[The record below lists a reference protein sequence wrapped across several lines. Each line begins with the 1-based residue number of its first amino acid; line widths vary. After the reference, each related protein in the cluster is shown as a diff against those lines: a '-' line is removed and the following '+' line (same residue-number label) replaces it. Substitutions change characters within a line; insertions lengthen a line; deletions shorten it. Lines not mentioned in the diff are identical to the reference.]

1 MIRLYNV
8 LRKFW
13 YLSDV
18 KETELIEAPQ
28 TEEIEAPQTEEI
40 ESEVEENAGL
50 NKALDT
56 YRKLIDRKDL
66 VEPLTDKEQDA
77 LEKRIKEIEERDVVE
92 TIEEH
97 DAVEIPCEKNKIT
110 IGPPTLTRFEK
121 ARIMGARALQLS
133 LGAPPFIPIP
143 KTARISLDISMEELE
158 QRVIPITIRRV
169 LPNGD
174 YQKEETAEL
183 SGQEQTEKSE
193 TTIQI
198 GNYPVMES
206 ALEVL
211 EILGKKSKVI
221 LKAKGNS
228 IPNAVA
234 VANIITEKMMNGN
247 SKVEKI
253 ILDTVAAAGIGD
265 MTSTVEII
273 LLKN

>member
-8 LRKFW
+8 LRKFS

-18 KETELIEAPQ
+18 KEPELIEAPQ
-28 TEEIEAPQTEEI
+28 PDENA

-66 VEPLTDKEQDA
+66 VEPLTDKEQDN
-77 LEKRIKEIEERDVVE
+77 LEKRIKEIEEREVVE
-92 TIEEH
+92 KIEEH
-97 DAVEIPCEKNKIT
+97 DPVEIPCEKNKIT

-174 YQKEETAEL
+174 YQNIPIDYF
-183 SGQEQTEKSE
+183 EK
-193 TTIQI
+193 
-198 GNYPVMES
+198 
-206 ALEVL
+206 
-211 EILGKKSKVI
+211 
-221 LKAKGNS
+221 
-228 IPNAVA
+228 
-234 VANIITEKMMNGN
+234 
-247 SKVEKI
+247 
-253 ILDTVAAAGIGD
+253 
-265 MTSTVEII
+265 
-273 LLKN
+273 

>member
-8 LRKFW
+8 LRKFS

-18 KETELIEAPQ
+18 NEPELIEAPQ
-28 TEEIEAPQTEEI
+28 PEENVEP
-40 ESEVEENAGL
+40 EVEENAGL

-66 VEPLTDKEQDA
+66 VEPLTEKEQDI
-77 LEKRIKEIEERDVVE
+77 LEKRIREIEEREVVE
-92 TIEEH
+92 KIEEH

-174 YQKEETAEL
+174 YQNIPIDYF
-183 SGQEQTEKSE
+183 EK
-193 TTIQI
+193 
-198 GNYPVMES
+198 
-206 ALEVL
+206 
-211 EILGKKSKVI
+211 
-221 LKAKGNS
+221 
-228 IPNAVA
+228 
-234 VANIITEKMMNGN
+234 
-247 SKVEKI
+247 
-253 ILDTVAAAGIGD
+253 
-265 MTSTVEII
+265 
-273 LLKN
+273 